1 MYNLLLS
8 LNMDS
13 RLHVIGIGNAMVDA
27 IIPSTK
33 KDILS
38 HGLNRDSMNLID
50 EDLKNK
56 LHNNYQIKE
65 MVGGGSLGNSMFGIT
80 SFGGN
85 GSFIGKIKEDKIG
98 KYLQEDMIQEGLK
111 FPLGFTS
118 PDVSTGCCTIF
129 VEEDG
134 TRTMC
139 TYLGAGTLIG
149 PDDINEK
156 NIKNHQVA
164 YLEGYLWDNE
174 KAKQAMKKMVDICKD
189 DQQKI
194 AFTLSD
200 LFCVDRH
207 RDSFKELIENNVD
220 ILFGNQEEFSSMVN
234 SKTLEDGVD
243 YAKSLKILSIL
254 TLAEK
259 GSLIIANDQVIEVNS
274 KPVSKVVDTTGA
286 GDLYAAGF
294 LYGIT
299 HQKNYEECGHFA
311 SLAAAEVI
319 SHFGARPK
327 IKLSSL
333 I

>member
-1 MYNLLLS
+1 
-8 LNMDS
+8 
-13 RLHVIGIGNAMVDA
+13 LHD
-27 IIPSTK
+27 K
-33 KDILS
+33 YL
-38 HGLNRDSMNLID
+38 
-50 EDLKNK
+50 
-56 LHNNYQIKE
+56 IKE
-65 MVGGGSLGNSMFGIT
+65 MIGGGSLGNSMFGIT

-85 GSFIGKIKEDKIG
+85 GSFIGKIKEDKVG
-98 KYLQEDMIQEGLK
+98 KYLQEDMVQEGLR

-118 PDVSTGCCTIF
+118 LDVSTGCCTIF

-149 PDDINEK
+149 PEDIKEED
-156 NIKNHQVA
+156 IKNHQIA

-174 KAKQAMKKMVDICKD
+174 KAKKAMKKMVDICKAD
-189 DQQKI
+189 YQKI

-207 RDSFKELIENNVD
+207 RNSFKELIANDVD
-220 ILFGNQEEFSSMVN
+220 ILFGNQDEFSAMVN
-234 SKTLEDGVD
+234 SKNLDDGIT
-243 YAKSLKILSIL
+243 YAKSLNNLSVL
-254 TLAEK
+254 TLSEK
-259 GSLIIANDQVIEVNS
+259 GSLIIVNNEVIEITAE
-274 KPVSKVVDTTGA
+274 PVKKVVDTTGA

-294 LYGIT
+294 LYGLT
-299 HQKNYEECGHFA
+299 HKKNYQESGHLA
-311 SLAAAEVI
+311 SIASAEVI

>member
-1 MYNLLLS
+1 MK
-8 LNMDS
+8 S
-13 RLHVIGIGNAMVDA
+13 RLDVIGIGNAMVDA
-27 IIPSTK
+27 IIPAK
-33 KDILS
+33 RNMIAENN
-38 HGLNRDSMNLID
+38 LNRDSMNLID
-50 EDLKNK
+50 EELKYK
-56 LHNNYQIKE
+56 LHNNYKIKE
-65 MVGGGSLGNSMFGIT
+65 MIGGGSLGNSMFGIT

-85 GSFIGKIKEDKIG
+85 GSFIGKIKEDNIG
-98 KYLQEDMIQEGLK
+98 RFLQQDMIQEGLK

-118 PDVSTGCCTIF
+118 QDVSTGCCTIF

-149 PDDINEK
+149 PEDIKKE
-156 NIKNHQVA
+156 NIINHQIA
-164 YLEGYLWDNE
+164 YLEGYLWDND
-174 KAKQAMKKMVDICKD
+174 KAKQAMQKMVDICKAD
-189 DQQKI
+189 KQKI

-207 RDSFKELIENNVD
+207 RDSFKELITKDID
-220 ILFGNQEEFSSMVN
+220 ILFGNQDEFSAMVN
-234 SKTLEDGVD
+234 SKNLDDGIA
-243 YAKSLKILSIL
+243 YAKSLSSLSII

-259 GSLIIANDQVIEVNS
+259 GSLIITNEEVKEIQPKNVT
-274 KPVSKVVDTTGA
+274 KIVDTTGA

-294 LYGIT
+294 LYGIA
-299 HQKNYEECGHFA
+299 HEKGYEESGRLA
-311 SLAAAEVI
+311 SMASAEVI